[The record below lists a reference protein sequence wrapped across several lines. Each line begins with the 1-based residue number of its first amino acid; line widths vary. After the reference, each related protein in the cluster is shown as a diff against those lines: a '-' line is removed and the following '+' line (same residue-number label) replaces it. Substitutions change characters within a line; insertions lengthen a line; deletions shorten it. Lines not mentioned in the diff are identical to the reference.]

1 MCVFVCEREFKR
13 ILVRQ
18 TKMEIEEG
26 IKRERDIVSVCV
38 RKRKR
43 KRRRQIPQFFRSLK
57 NQHSN

>member
-1 MCVFVCEREFKR
+1 
-13 ILVRQ
+13 
-18 TKMEIEEG
+18 MEIEEG